1 MTSPLEQ
8 VSWVL
13 KRLRELQQGAV
24 ENKQKADEKENE
36 RLRNE
41 VKLSAEGMRI
51 ATQAVNAVQSSFQA
65 LETNLLEKVNAAF
78 EEAPVATQAVKH
90 IQDSLQS
97 MEQMADKQLAERL
110 EKSEAGRKKLRQAI
124 SILQEKL
131 EAMEKVL
138 KVNEMLRKECEKER
152 QRADNEK
159 QKAEEEKRLKSLLE
173 KDSTTFKDQ
182 MAKILQRLGAVENKQ
197 KADKK
202 ENERLRNE
210 VKLSAEGMRVA
221 TQAVNAV
228 QSSFQALETNLLEK
242 VNAAFEEAR
251 VATQAVKHMQDSLQS
266 MEQMADKQG
275 SSLINEPG
283 LPPVGRA
290 PEKLVDEISRLF
302 SKERQSHCKIEH
314 RLSMLKSAFKVGRRH
329 HSLTSAENAVDL
341 ESLASLKNEKD
352 KVPEK
357 RKSRGEDNIFDRRVS
372 KRMELFDAPAVNSA
386 INRLA
391 FSGHAQAHKDQS
403 LSSPVIEHQRT
414 SDEPGALPVEPR
426 SHNTASSD
434 YLEEAVV
441 DHRGSSNG
449 NVYVQVP
456 PRGAIVSTHKENL
469 RDPMVQI
476 VSGVDCKTATMQK
489 KCSIDLRSANDHGVS
504 HAVRKNKASAEQE
517 EEPERGLVAS
527 RDPVNVSIDV
537 DLKDVNEPDPD
548 VDTSD
553 DSDEWWWS
561 NERVL
566 LSPSLPEIL
575 SPVPFRESSPR
586 GECFDSFTDS
596 SISGKELVNDSSV
609 VCEAANLQGDAIDHG
624 PDSPDA
630 CNNRLGGTSSN
641 VYNPLASFSG
651 IEKQPG
657 SNHRVSSKTELVLNT
672 PSDLG
677 AKVLVQKVPSTQD
690 DGLRVPEICNNLEAH
705 DVDKTSHNIHPSSDP
720 LTTGTHCV
728 ASHETCTRSD
738 PVSKTTFGHESS
750 VVLDNSQFEGYMLE
764 AVGVAP
770 LAEIDEFLEVLPPLP
785 DILPS
790 EFCAFDSH
798 VSVPRELVDST
809 YSINKV
815 CALSQPQ
822 AACEKQSIDKG
833 CRKESGEKS
842 PTSTD
847 LDHVIHPI
855 SQGWP
860 SQVELSDVECTR
872 DKEASSVMEP
882 SSGFTAQ
889 DRLPLN
895 TKPSNSSEASTVFLL
910 QAFEIDG
917 ADAKVD
923 LTAACIIVNKLE
935 THLLHTNAE
944 KEGVEL
950 QELNLYKASTGLP
963 LVYMACCIISSAVNL
978 VRSEKGGAELSATAN
993 TIKSL
998 LQAYVAFIR
1007 SMFGDKASI
1016 MLNTI
1021 LAQLGRFLIQ
1031 GEAML
1036 VTLKGT
1042 VSPCEDPLGVARVFH
1057 DKNQCKYE
1065 YFEATLGDI
1074 YAGGKVLA
1082 ALCQVLACVTH
1093 LQNIVYEVLG
1103 WCDKDIIWLLTVFS
1117 SFSSICGHTA
1127 FMVEAD
1133 DLLGHAICAIIVEL
1147 VASVEQDSEKKAKPK
1162 VSEATPC
1169 SPDVDPNHLV
1179 SWDSLKEVLKFNGT
1193 FSVKQ
1198 VFLAALG
1205 ALHYLLGSTGDSLL
1219 SSLVK
1224 TDLLTAKD
1232 CVVNDNNQREN
1243 HECVNISY
1251 KRHMEDSC
1259 MHPEVSTL
1267 CKTVPESLLENQTGS
1282 ALKTLGP
1289 RKWQRKYMEA
1299 VTSLELIAQFMG
1311 WDWTYNHLILKCLWK
1326 MGASGSTQICAAG
1339 VSHVLSILT
1348 RLATKDGGMDVR
1360 GLADLNLLISHF
1372 LRSTS
1377 TFLAKA
1383 ESILLFDPH

>member
-1 MTSPLEQ
+1 MASDTNPASMA
-8 VSWVL
+8 S
-13 KRLRELQQGAV
+13 
-24 ENKQKADEKENE
+24 
-36 RLRNE
+36 
-41 VKLSAEGMRI
+41 LSSA
-51 ATQAVNAVQSSFQA
+51 
-65 LETNLLEKVNAAF
+65 
-78 EEAPVATQAVKH
+78 
-90 IQDSLQS
+90 
-97 MEQMADKQLAERL
+97 QLAERL

-138 KVNEMLRKECEKER
+138 KVNEMLRKECEQER
-152 QRADNEK
+152 QRADSEK
-159 QKAEEEKRLKSLLE
+159 QRAEEEKRLKSLLE
-173 KDSTTFKDQ
+173 KDSTAFKDQ

-210 VKLSAEGMRVA
+210 VKLSVEGMRVA

-228 QSSFQALETNLLEK
+228 QSSFQSLETNLLEK
-242 VNAAFEEAR
+242 VNAAFEEAH

-266 MEQMADKQG
+266 MEQIVDKQG
-275 SSLINEPG
+275 SSLINELG

-302 SKERQSHCKIEH
+302 NKERQSHCKIEH

-329 HSLTSAENAVDL
+329 HALTSAENAVDL
-341 ESLASLKNEKD
+341 ESLASLKKKKD
-352 KVPEK
+352 KVSEK
-357 RKSRGEDNIFDRRVS
+357 RKSRGEENIFDRRVR
-372 KRMELFDAPAVNSA
+372 KRMEPFDAPAVNSA
-386 INRLA
+386 VNRLA

-403 LSSPVIEHQRT
+403 LSSPVKEQQRT
-414 SDEPGALPVEPR
+414 SDEPGALPVEPC
-426 SHNTASSD
+426 SHNTASND

-449 NVYVQVP
+449 NVDVQMP
-456 PRGAIVSTHKENL
+456 PRGAIVPTHKENL
-469 RDPMVQI
+469 RDPTVQI
-476 VSGVDCKTATMQK
+476 VSSSDCKEAIMQK
-489 KCSIDLRSANDHGVS
+489 KCSIELRSANDHGVS
-504 HAVRKNKASAEQE
+504 HATRKNKTSAEQE
-517 EEPERGLVAS
+517 ELDRGFLAS
-527 RDPVNVSIDV
+527 RDPANVSNDV

-566 LSPSLPEIL
+566 LSPSLPEIP
-575 SPVPFRESSPR
+575 SPVPFRESLPGR
-586 GECFDSFTDS
+586 ECFDSVTDS
-596 SISGKELVNDSSV
+596 SISRKELVNDASV
-609 VCEAANLQGDAIDHG
+609 VCEAANLQGNAIDHN

-641 VYNPLASFSG
+641 VYNLLDSFSG
-651 IEKQPG
+651 LEKQQR
-657 SNHRVSSKTELVLNT
+657 SNHRVSLKTELVLNT
-672 PSDLG
+672 PTDLG
-677 AKVLVQKVPSTQD
+677 GKVLVQKVPSTQD
-690 DGLRVPEICNNLEAH
+690 DGVRVPEIGNNLEAH

-720 LTTGTHCV
+720 LTTGTGSV
-728 ASHETCTRSD
+728 ASHETCTCSG
-738 PVSKTTFGHESS
+738 PVSKTTIRHESS
-750 VVLDNSQFEGYMLE
+750 VMLDNSQFEDYMLE
-764 AVGVAP
+764 TVGAAP
-770 LAEIDEFLEVLPPLP
+770 LTEIDEFLEVLPPLP

-790 EFCAFDSH
+790 ECCAFDSH
-798 VSVPRELVDST
+798 VSVHRELVDST

-815 CALSQPQ
+815 CASSQPQ
-822 AACEKQSIDKG
+822 AACEKQAIDKG
-833 CRKESGEKS
+833 CKEESGEKS

-847 LDHVIHPI
+847 LDHVAHPI
-855 SQGWP
+855 SQGQP
-860 SQVELSDVECTR
+860 SQVELSDAECTR
-872 DKEASSVMEP
+872 DNEASSVME
-882 SSGFTAQ
+882 SLNGFTSQ

-895 TKPSNSSEASTVFLL
+895 NKPSNSSEASTVFLL
-910 QAFEIDG
+910 QAFDIDG

-935 THLLHTNAE
+935 THLLHSNSL

-978 VRSEKGGAELSATAN
+978 VRSEKGEVESSATAKP
-993 TIKSL
+993 IDSL

-1016 MLNTI
+1016 VLNTI

-1031 GEAML
+1031 GKAML
-1036 VTLKGT
+1036 VTLQET
-1042 VSPCEDPLGVARVFH
+1042 VSPCEDPLGVAKVFH

-1147 VASVEQDSEKKAKPK
+1147 VASVEQDSEKKAEKPK

-1169 SPDVDPNHLV
+1169 LPDVDPNHLV
-1179 SWDSLKEVLKFNGT
+1179 SWDSLKDVLKINGT

-1205 ALHYLLGSTGDSLL
+1205 ALQYLLGSKGDSLL
-1219 SSLVK
+1219 SSFVK

-1232 CVVNDNNQREN
+1232 CVVNDSDQREN
-1243 HECVNISY
+1243 HECNISY
-1251 KRHMEDSC
+1251 QRCVEDSC

-1267 CKTVPESLLENQTGS
+1267 FKTVPESLLKNQAGC

-1299 VTSLELIAQFMG
+1299 VTSVELIAQFMG

-1326 MGASGSTQICAAG
+1326 MVASGFTQICAAG
-1339 VSHVLSILT
+1339 VSHVLSILM
-1348 RLATKDGGMDVR
+1348 RIATKGGGMDVP
-1360 GLADLNLLISHF
+1360 GLTDLNQLIIH
-1372 LRSTS
+1372 LVRSTS
-1377 TFLAKA
+1377 TLLGKA